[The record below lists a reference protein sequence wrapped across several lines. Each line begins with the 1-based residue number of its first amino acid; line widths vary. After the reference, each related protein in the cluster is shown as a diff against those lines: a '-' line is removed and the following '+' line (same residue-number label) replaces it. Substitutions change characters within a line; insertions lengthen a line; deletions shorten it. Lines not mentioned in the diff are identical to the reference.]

1 MRRHLFG
8 LCFVTL
14 ASITAI
20 AAIAQSRP
28 GYLLFTDPLQRFS
41 IEFPRDWRWMMVSG
55 SGEPIATFVDPRS
68 EAAVV
73 VERFRLK
80 QRLGPDDIT
89 GLFAELEV
97 EYLKEHQRGV
107 QNVVARVT
115 TRGAIRAVVVDYSRP
130 GQQEQER
137 VRMYSFPAGE
147 DLYRVTC
154 AALASRFQMF
164 EADFEA
170 IVSTLKT
177 AATLR
182 QP

>member
-1 MRRHLFG
+1 MSRRLTC
-8 LCFVTL
+8 LCLVML
-14 ASITAI
+14 ASITGM
-20 AAIAQSRP
+20 AQSKS
-28 GYLLFTDPLQRFS
+28 GFLLFTDPLRRFS

-55 SGEPIATFVDPRS
+55 SGEPIATFVQPRS

-80 QRLGPDDIT
+80 QRLGPEDIT
-89 GLFAELEV
+89 DLFAELEV
-97 EYLKEHQRGV
+97 EYLKEHQSGV
-107 QNVVARVT
+107 LNMTAQVT
-115 TRGAIRAVVVDYSRP
+115 TRGGTRAAVVNYNRP
-130 GQQEQER
+130 GLKEQER

-154 AALASRFQMF
+154 TALASRFEKY

-170 IVSTLKT
+170 IVSTLKS
-177 AATLR
+177 AEKLR

>member
-1 MRRHLFG
+1 MRRHLIG

-14 ASITAI
+14 ASITV
-20 AAIAQSRP
+20 IAQSRP
-28 GYLLFTDPLQRFS
+28 GFLLFTDPLQRFS

-55 SGEPIATFVDPRS
+55 SGEPIATFVHPRS

-80 QRLGPDDIT
+80 QRLGPKDIT
-89 GLFAELEV
+89 DLFAELEV

-107 QNVVARVT
+107 LSVAAKVT
-115 TRGAIRAVVVDYSRP
+115 TRGGIRAVVVDYSRP
-130 GQQEQER
+130 GLKEQER

-154 AALASRFQMF
+154 AALTSRFEKY

-170 IVSTLKT
+170 IISTFT
-177 AATLR
+177 SAETLR
-182 QP
+182 QQ